1 MNEDKSAPVDKVAIK
16 PKRGLR
22 NTSISFKILMVT
34 QGTTMMVLLVSGIIS
49 FMMSRDA
56 IETKIFDQMTSV
68 REIKGQQI
76 ENYIDTINRQ
86 IITFSESPSI
96 RDAMYRFGAAF
107 DLILKQTKNQ
117 QIYNTVD
124 QAKLSS
130 YYVEEYFTRLRPNTP
145 DKLARASATDFLPS
159 ESGAQLLQ
167 QMFISNNPHP
177 TGMKQNLDSVDN
189 SLYSRLHE
197 KFHPAIR
204 SYLEKFGYYDIF
216 LVDHETGNIIY
227 SVFKEVDFAT
237 SLLTGPYS
245 KTNFA
250 RAFKAAAS
258 SNEGDFVK
266 LVDFESYYPSYN
278 APASFI
284 ASPIFDGDKKIGVLV
299 FQMPIDRINEIMTSN
314 QDWRNVGLGESGETY
329 IVGDDF
335 TMRNQSRFLIED
347 SENFLT
353 VIRNTALSD
362 QIVDLIESFGTTIGL
377 LPIKTEGV
385 KSALDGQA
393 DSAIFPGY
401 RGVPVFSSFRPLNIE
416 GVNWVIMSEIDQSE
430 ALAPIDKLKDRFIL
444 TASILIAIGIYLAFF
459 FSRSITV
466 SLKGLTTR
474 AESLARGNLDEPV
487 MVESGDEIGLLA
499 QSFEGMR
506 QSIRKLVDD
515 LKGEKDALET
525 RVSKR
530 TAELDEA
537 FHKQEQQTLVLEQRN
552 AEMLLIQE
560 ELQKSEK
567 EQTANKERIDS
578 ILQASPDG
586 ICVIDAEGTVVMVN
600 HSLQDMFGYNTE
612 EVVGVNVKML
622 MPDDLADQHHNAMER
637 VVWGREPKLIG
648 KGSVEVQGRTK
659 SGDLFPMELSISQIG
674 SGKDVIFVGIIRDI
688 TDRKKAEAAMH
699 EVYQIF
705 DQMPMN
711 VFVRDSE
718 GRFKYINRSYEEF
731 HNVKNEDIVG
741 KTILDVF
748 PDDSNAF
755 GANDAE
761 VISGGKMMSSEE
773 DFGLGSD
780 IVSFT
785 VRKFPI
791 SDIQGNTI
799 AVAGIDLDIT
809 EQKQAEKR
817 IVDQLTF
824 TESLLDAVPNPIF
837 VKDSDLRFTAINRA
851 YEEAF
856 GIRREDYIG
865 TLTRDADYV
874 PREVAEHWEKIDQQL
889 IEEGGFKRDEVV
901 ARFADGQDHDVLAMR
916 RTFDLSDGISAGML
930 GILIDISD
938 RKVMEREMA
947 TAREQAETANKTK
960 SAFLANMSHELRT
973 PMNAIIGYAEI
984 LKEDA
989 EDEDN
994 EEIIPD
1000 LDKISTAGRHLLQL
1014 INDVLD
1020 ISKVESGHMDLYLE
1034 DFDIETMINDAASTV
1049 TTLVEK
1055 NNNVLEINLEDDI
1068 GSMHA
1073 DLTKVRQMVFNLVSN
1088 AAKFTSDGKVGIEGN
1103 TMEKDGEPFIRL
1115 AVTDTGI
1122 GIPEDKL
1129 EHIFEEFSQADSST
1143 TRNYGGTG
1151 LGLAL
1156 VRKFALMMGGDVLV
1170 ESSPGEGSSF
1180 ILEIPARVVAKEEET
1195 TATAA
1200 TKGSEKPDDAIVVS
1214 SGKVLVIDDDST
1226 ARQLLRRNLE
1236 EQGYEVV
1243 TAEGGEQGIAL
1254 AKSEKPAVITCD
1266 IQMPNVDGWEVLRQ
1280 LKDDPDTESIPVI
1293 MVSMVDDGKKG
1304 IALGAVEHLRKP
1316 VNRDQLKSVIS
1327 RYIKTAGKVMLV
1339 EDDAATQEV
1348 ISKALGSMGVEAL
1361 IADNGQE
1368 ALDILEDQWPDL
1380 VLLDLMM
1387 PIMDGFEFLEH
1398 FKKLD
1403 NAEKVPIIVVTAKDL
1418 SAKERKSL
1426 ANRVSGIIDKDRD
1439 YIDDLIH
1446 NVGMAV
1452 GGRDETTEKESGK

>member
-1 MNEDKSAPVDKVAIK
+1 MSKDKSAPVENVTS
-16 PKRGLR
+16 KRKKGLR

-34 QGTTMMVLLVSGIIS
+34 QGTTIMVLLVSGIIS

-56 IETKIFDQMTSV
+56 IETKIFDQLTSV

-76 ENYIDTINRQ
+76 ESYIDTINRQ
-86 IITFSESPSI
+86 IITFSENPSVIEAMQLFRIAYDKVAVQTQRSPEKN
-96 RDAMYRFGAAF
+96 AAANKY
-107 DLILKQTKNQ
+107 LK
-117 QIYNTVD
+117 
-124 QAKLSS
+124 S
-130 YYVEEYFTRLRPNTP
+130 YYRNEYFERLRPNLQDNQIELSP
-145 DKLARASATDFLPS
+145 ERFLPKDPGS
-159 ESGAQLLQ
+159 LRLQ
-167 QMFISNNPHP
+167 QLYISDNPHP
-177 TGMKQNLDSVDN
+177 TGMKQQLDSADK

-197 KFHPAIR
+197 NYHPVMR
-204 SYLEKFGYYDIF
+204 SYLEKFGFYDIF
-216 LVDHETGNIIY
+216 LIDHRSGKIIY

-237 SLLTGPYS
+237 SLNTGPY
-245 KTNFA
+245 KDTNFA
-250 RAFKAAAS
+250 AAFRAAS
-258 SNEGDFVK
+258 KSDEREFVK
-266 LVDFESYYPSYN
+266 LVDFEPYFPSYN

-284 ASPIFDGDKKIGVLV
+284 ASPIFDGDHKVGVLV
-299 FQMPIDRINEIMTSN
+299 FQMPIDRINDIMTSN
-314 QDWRNVGLGESGETY
+314 QEWQNVGLGKSGETY
-329 IVGDDF
+329 IVGEDF

-347 SENFLT
+347 SENF
-353 VIRNTALSD
+353 VKGIRSTEISD
-362 QIVDLIESFGTTIGL
+362 QIADMIEGFGTTIGL
-377 LPIKTEGV
+377 LPVLTEGT
-385 KSALDGQA
+385 KAALDGQSGTA
-393 DSAIFPGY
+393 EFPDY

-416 GVNWVIMSEIDQSE
+416 GVNWAIMSEIDQSE

-459 FSRSITV
+459 FSRSLTV

-487 MVESGDEIGLLA
+487 LVESGDEIGLLA

-515 LKGEKDALET
+515 LKGEKDALEN
-525 RVSKR
+525 RVSVR

-552 AEMLLIQE
+552 TEMLQIQE

-567 EQTANKERIDS
+567 EQVANKERIDT

-586 ICVIDAEGTVVMVN
+586 ICVIDAEGTVTMIN
-600 HSLQDMFGYNTE
+600 NSLQKIFGYSTE

-622 MPDDLADQHHNAMER
+622 MPDDLAEQHHNGLER

-648 KGSVEVQGRTK
+648 KGSAELQGRKK
-659 SGDLFPMELSISQIG
+659 SGVIFPIELSISQIG

-688 TDRKKAEAAMH
+688 TDRKKAEESMH

-718 GRFKYINRSYEEF
+718 GQFKYINRSYEEF
-731 HNVKNEDIVG
+731 HNVKNEDIIG

-748 PDDSNAF
+748 PDNSNKF
-755 GANDAE
+755 IKNDVE
-761 VISGGKMMSSEE
+761 VIREGEMMSSEE
-773 DFGLGSD
+773 SFELDSGT
-780 IVSFT
+780 VTFT

-809 EQKQAEKR
+809 EQKQAEKQ

-837 VKDSDLRFTAINRA
+837 VKDVDLRFTAINRS

-874 PREVAEHWEKIDQQL
+874 TKEVSGAWERDDQKLID
-889 IEEGGFKRDEVV
+889 EGGIRREELI
-901 ARFADGQDHDVLAMR
+901 ARFADGEDHDVLSMR
-916 RTFDLSDGISAGML
+916 RTFELSGGIPGGML

-938 RKVMEREMA
+938 RKEMEREMEA
-947 TAREQAETANKTK
+947 ARELAETASKTK

-989 EDEDN
+989 EDDEN

-1000 LDKISTAGRHLLQL
+1000 LEKIITAGRHLLQL

-1020 ISKVESGHMDLYLE
+1020 ISKVESGHMELYLE
-1034 DFDIETMINDAASTV
+1034 EFNIDTMINEAASTV

-1055 NNNVLEINLEDDI
+1055 NNNVLEINLEENI
-1068 GSMHA
+1068 GSMYA

-1088 AAKFTSDGKVGIEGN
+1088 AAKFTTDGTVGIEAN
-1103 TMEKDGEPFIRL
+1103 TMEKMGEPFIRL

-1156 VRKFALMMGGDVLV
+1156 VRKFATMMGGDVLV
-1170 ESSPGEGSSF
+1170 ESILGEGSSF
-1180 ILEIPARVVAKEEET
+1180 ILEIPARVAAKEEET
-1195 TATAA
+1195 TTTTAIEEN
-1200 TKGSEKPDDAIVVS
+1200 KKPDSTIVAS

-1236 EQGYEVV
+1236 EQGYEVI
-1243 TAEGGEQGIAL
+1243 TAEGGEQGVSL
-1254 AKSEKPAVITCD
+1254 AKSEKPAAITCD

-1280 LKDDPDTESIPVI
+1280 LKGDPDTESIPVI

-1316 VNRDQLKSVIS
+1316 VNREQLQSVIS
-1327 RYIKTAGKVMLV
+1327 RYVKTAGKVMLV
-1339 EDDAATQEV
+1339 EDDIATQEV
-1348 ISKALGSMGVEAL
+1348 ISKALGSMGIEAL
-1361 IADNGQE
+1361 IASNGQE
-1368 ALDILEDQWPDL
+1368 ALDLLEEQSPDL

-1387 PIMDGFEFLEH
+1387 PVMDGFEFLEN

-1403 NAEKVPIIVVTAKDL
+1403 NTEKVPVIVVTAKDL
-1418 SAKERKSL
+1418 SAKEREAL
-1426 ANRVSGIIDKDRD
+1426 ARRVSGIVDKDKD
-1439 YIDDLIH
+1439 YIDDLIR
-1446 NVGMAV
+1446 NVGLAV
-1452 GGRDETTEKESGK
+1452 GGLEYITTKDSRD

>member
-1 MNEDKSAPVDKVAIK
+1 MSEDDSTTVEKASDK
-16 PKRGLR
+16 PKKGLR
-22 NTSISFKILMVT
+22 STSISFKILMVT
-34 QGTTMMVLLVSGIIS
+34 LGTTIMVLLVSGIIS
-49 FMMSRDA
+49 FMMSKDA
-56 IETKIFDQMTSV
+56 IEIKIFDQLTSV

-76 ENYIDTINRQ
+76 ENYVDTINRQ
-86 IITFSESPSI
+86 IITFSENPSVIEAMQLFRTAFEKIAVKTQRSPEHDS
-96 RDAMYRFGAAF
+96 AANVN
-107 DLILKQTKNQ
+107 LI
-117 QIYNTVD
+117 
-124 QAKLSS
+124 S
-130 YYVEEYFTRLRPNTP
+130 YYSDEYFERLRPNLKDREIVLSP
-145 DKLARASATDFLPS
+145 DQYLPKDPGS
-159 ESGAQLLQ
+159 LRLQ
-167 QMFISNNPHP
+167 QMYISENPHP
-177 TGMKQNLDSVDN
+177 TGMKQQLESADK
-189 SLYSRLHE
+189 SLYGRLHE
-197 KFHPAIR
+197 IYHPVMR
-204 SYLEKFGYYDIF
+204 SYLEKFGFYDIF
-216 LVDHETGNIIY
+216 LIDHMSGKIVY

-237 SLLTGPYS
+237 SLNNGPYKDTS
-245 KTNFA
+245 FA
-250 RAFKAAAS
+250 TAFRAAS
-258 SNEGDFVK
+258 QADDREFVK
-266 LVDFESYYPSYN
+266 LVDFEPYFPSYN

-284 ASPIFDGDKKIGVLV
+284 ASPIFDGDHKVGVLV
-299 FQMPIDRINEIMTSN
+299 FQMPIDRINGIMTSN
-314 QDWRNVGLGESGETY
+314 HEWQNVGLGESGETY
-329 IVGDDF
+329 IVGEDF
-335 TMRNQSRFLIED
+335 TMRNQSRSLIED
-347 SENFLT
+347 PENFMKG
-353 VIRNTALSD
+353 IRSTDISD
-362 QIVDLIESFGTTIGL
+362 QIADMIEGFGSSIGL
-377 LPIKTEGV
+377 LPVRTEGTEA
-385 KSALDGQA
+385 ALGGKTDT
-393 DSAIFPGY
+393 SIFPDY
-401 RGVPVFSSFRPLNIE
+401 RGVQVFSSFRPLKIRD
-416 GVNWVIMSEIDQSE
+416 VSWAIMSEIDQSE

-466 SLKGLTTR
+466 SLKGLTAR

-487 MVESGDEIGLLA
+487 PIESGDEIGLLA

-515 LKGEKDALET
+515 LETEKGALEN
-525 RVSKR
+525 RVTER
-530 TAELDEA
+530 TAELGEA
-537 FHKQEQQTLVLEQRN
+537 FHKQEQQTLALEQRN
-552 AEMLLIQE
+552 AEMLDIQQ
-560 ELQKSEK
+560 ELQRSEK
-567 EQTANKERIDS
+567 EQIASKERTNS

-586 ICVIDAEGTVVMVN
+586 ICVINAEGSIVMVN
-600 HSLQDMFGYNTE
+600 HSLQNIFGYSTE
-612 EVVGVNVKML
+612 EVVGMNVKML
-622 MPDDLADQHHNAMER
+622 MPDHLADRHHKALER
-637 VVWGREPKLIG
+637 IVWGREPKLIG
-648 KGSVEVQGRTK
+648 KGAVEVEGRTK
-659 SGDLFPMELSISQIG
+659 SGDVFPMELSISQIG

-688 TDRKKAEAAMH
+688 TDRKKSEEAMH

-748 PDDSNAF
+748 PDDSNIF
-755 GANDAE
+755 SANDAE
-761 VISGGKMMSSEE
+761 VISQGEMLSSEE
-773 DFGLGSD
+773 SFKLGSG
-780 IVSFT
+780 IVTFT

-791 SDIQGNTI
+791 SGIDGNTI

-817 IVDQLTF
+817 IVDQLAF

-851 YEEAF
+851 YEEAY

-874 PREVAEHWEKIDQQL
+874 AKEVAEHWESIDRKL
-889 IEEGGFKRDEVV
+889 IDEGGFKRDEVI
-901 ARFADGQDHDVLAMR
+901 ARFVDGHDHDVLAMR
-916 RTFDLSDGISAGML
+916 RTFELDGELSGGML

-938 RKVMEREMA
+938 RKKMEREMEV
-947 TAREQAETANKTK
+947 AREQAETANKTK

-973 PMNAIIGYAEI
+973 PMNAIIGYSEI

-989 EDEDN
+989 EDEGN

-1000 LDKISTAGRHLLQL
+1000 LDKIGSAGRHLLQL

-1034 DFDIETMINDAASTV
+1034 DFDIESMINEAASTV
-1049 TTLVEK
+1049 ATLVEK
-1055 NNNVLEINLEDDI
+1055 NNNVLEIILEENI

-1088 AAKFTSDGKVGIEGN
+1088 AAKFTTDGKVGIEVN
-1103 TMEKDGEPFIRL
+1103 TMEKAGEPFIRL

-1122 GIPEDKL
+1122 GVPEDKL

-1170 ESSPGEGSSF
+1170 ESIPGEGSSF
-1180 ILEIPARVVAKEEET
+1180 ILEIPARVVAQEET
-1195 TATAA
+1195 TTAA
-1200 TKGSEKPDDAIVVS
+1200 TNGNTVKGAGTKAVS
-1214 SGKVLVIDDDST
+1214 FGKVLVIDDDST
-1226 ARQLLRRNLE
+1226 ARQLLKRNLE

-1280 LKDDPDTESIPVI
+1280 LKDDPNTESIPVI
-1293 MVSMVDDGKKG
+1293 MVSMVEDGKKG

-1316 VNRDQLKSVIS
+1316 VNREQLRSVIS
-1327 RYIKTAGKVMLV
+1327 RYVKTAGKVMLV
-1339 EDDAATQEV
+1339 EDDTATQEV
-1348 ISKALGSMGVEAL
+1348 ISKALDGMGVEAL
-1361 IADNGQE
+1361 IANNGQE
-1368 ALDILEDQWPDL
+1368 ALDLLEQQWPDL

-1387 PIMDGFEFLEH
+1387 PVMDGFEFLKH

-1403 NAEKVPIIVVTAKDL
+1403 NSEKLPVIVVTAKDL
-1418 SAKERKSL
+1418 STSERKAL
-1426 ANRVSGIIDKDRD
+1426 ANKVSGIVEKDKD
-1439 YIDDLIH
+1439 YIDDLIR
-1446 NVGMAV
+1446 NIGMAV
-1452 GGRDETTEKESGK
+1452 GGQEDLTTGDSRD